1 MTSKWVRNTMRASSS
16 LAALSLC
23 TSIAQAQISIEEGAI
38 EEGAAEDDSNVI
50 IVTARKRNESIQ
62 DVPLAISALGG
73 EQLAE
78 QGITSFDQVLSVIP
92 NASQSSG
99 IAGTIQGLVSIR
111 GISTLVR
118 FVGLETG
125 VGFYVDGV
133 YTGRPENFNQ
143 DLIDIERVEVLRGP
157 QGALFGKNT
166 IAGAINIITKQ
177 PSEEFSGTFEAG
189 YGNYN
194 AYRVRGYVSGPLVED
209 KLSASFSAGY
219 TKSDGYTRNISGI
232 QPDLDAA
239 DLATFRG
246 KLRAT
251 PSDGVEFILSADALI
266 DRGRPSFFEV
276 SDVAFVN
283 DPSEATPFTVN
294 NDQPNFLRRDIWG
307 ASLTSNI
314 DIGPGTWTTIAAYR
328 DTSFDAALDDDKVPV
343 RFFVDAFGSDTKFWS
358 VESRYAGEI
367 VDGINLVAGVYY
379 LDQQSDNQSNFALG
393 DFLTG
398 VPGVEPTID
407 LTSSVDTTSIAV
419 FFDIDAEITDR
430 LSLELG
436 GRFVSER
443 KIASHVQVDMTG
455 IFGNTNFNRRRRD
468 NDFAPTVSLS
478 YKIAPNVNGYLRYA
492 EGFKSAGFNT
502 DFVTAGSNLEV
513 NPEKATSYE
522 AGLKTNFLN
531 NRIRFNLAGF
541 YTDYENLQVSQIT
554 GAGVTLTNAAQAEIY
569 GIEADFT
576 AGVSSQVDLNGS
588 VGYLN
593 ATYKSFPG
601 CPRPGATPV
610 ALTVPNCA
618 GNFLN
623 LAPELS
629 VALGAQFTQPVSDT
643 MDFFARTDWNFR
655 SKVFFEPQN
664 TRRLSGRGRH
674 LVNLRAGVKTDRWE
688 LTGWVNNLFEAV
700 YVNFADDRS
709 AIAINTT
716 QGFGPP
722 RTYGVTGKFTF

>member
-1 MTSKWVRNTMRASSS
+1 MPSNRFKNYARAVVSLTS
-16 LAALSLC
+16 LSLC
-23 TSIAQAQISIEEGAI
+23 VGMAQAQTSDQ
-38 EEGAAEDDSNVI
+38 DDSVAENGNVI
-50 IVTARKRNESIQ
+50 IVTARKKSEALK
-62 DVPLAISALGG
+62 DVPIAISALGSA
-73 EQLAE
+73 QLEA
-78 QGITSFDQVLSVIP
+78 QGITSFDQVLNVIP
-92 NASQSSG
+92 NASQSGG
-99 IAGTIQGLVSIR
+99 IAGSVQGLISIR

-157 QGALFGKNT
+157 QGALFGRNT
-166 IAGAINIITKQ
+166 IAGAINIITRD
-177 PSEEFSGTFEAG
+177 PSDTLTGQVEAG
-189 YGNYN
+189 YGNYD
-194 AYRVRGYVSGPLVED
+194 AYNVKGYISGPLVED
-209 KLSASFSAGY
+209 KLAASFSAGY
-219 TKSDGYTRNISGI
+219 SKSDGYTKNISGI
-232 QPDLDAA
+232 QPDLDAV

-246 KLRAT
+246 KIKAT
-251 PSDGVEFILSADALI
+251 PSDGLEFILSADGLI

-276 SDVAFVN
+276 SDVAFVD
-283 DPSEATPFTVN
+283 DPSESTPFTVN
-294 NDQPNFLRRDIWG
+294 NDQPNFLHRDIWG
-307 ASLTSNI
+307 ASLTSNV
-314 DIGPGTWTTIAAYR
+314 DVGQGTWTTIFAYR

-343 RFFVDAFGSDTKFWS
+343 RFFIDNFGSDTKFWS

-367 VDGINLVAGVYY
+367 VDGIDLVAGVYY
-379 LDQQSDNQSNFALG
+379 LDQKSDNESNFALG

-407 LTSSVDTTSIAV
+407 LTSSVDTTSIAA
-419 FFDIDAEITDR
+419 FFDIDVEITNG
-430 LSLELG
+430 LSLEIG

-443 KIASHVQVDMTG
+443 KIASHIQVDQTG
-455 IFGNTNFNRRRRD
+455 IFGSTNFNRRRRD
-468 NDFAPTVSLS
+468 NDFAPTASLS
-478 YKIAPNVNGYLRYA
+478 YEIAPNATAYVRYA

-531 NRIRFNLAGF
+531 NNINFNLAGF

-554 GAGVTLTNAAQAEIY
+554 GGGVTLTNAAQAKIF
-569 GIEADFT
+569 GFEADLS
-576 AGVSSQVDLNGS
+576 ARVSSKFEINGS

-593 ATYKSFPG
+593 ATYDNFPG

-610 ALTVPNCA
+610 ALTTPNCA

-623 LAPELS
+623 IAPELTM
-629 VALGAQFTQPVSDT
+629 ALGAQFTQPVNDSI
-643 MDFFARTDWNFR
+643 DFYTRADWNFR

-664 TRRLSGRGRH
+664 TTRLSGDGRH
-674 LVNLRAGVKTDRWE
+674 LVNLRAGLKSDSWK
-688 LTGWVNNLFEAV
+688 LTGWVNNLFDAT

-716 QGFGPP
+716 QAFGAP
-722 RTYGVTGKFTF
+722 RTYGVTVGYSF